1 MNIVFPMMVANRTK
15 GIFMWKSGPWKED
28 GDKQFREE
36 NLFAAQHLQRKGLK
50 NTKFQNQQHHFI
62 TLSKPFFY

>member
-28 GDKQFREE
+28 GDK
-36 NLFAAQHLQRKGLK
+36 
-50 NTKFQNQQHHFI
+50 
-62 TLSKPFFY
+62 